1 MGAGQDSY
9 GTGTGTGTGM
19 GGRMFNQD
27 NYGTGTGM
35 RGGMSGQDTY
45 GADSSLG
52 GSTGVTGSTY
62 GSADLRDSMGTG
74 AGGMQGGQYD
84 SGTGAGGMNNE
95 YGDNSMGGGNNFSG
109 GKPSTADKLKGSR
122 CSPICACDYQVDD
135 HCRRRCRKARG

>member
-1 MGAGQDSY
+1 MGGGQDSY
-9 GTGTGTGTGM
+9 GTGAGTGM
-19 GGRMFNQD
+19 GGRMSNQD

-62 GSADLRDSMGTG
+62 GSADVRDSMGTG

-84 SGTGAGGMNNE
+84 SSTGAGNMNE

-109 GKPSTADKLKGSR
+109 GKPSTADKLKGLS
-122 CSPICACDYQVDD
+122 SSLICACDYRVDD
-135 HCRRRCRKARG
+135 HYRRRCREARG